1 MSDPKRDDPEQA
13 LIAAIDAG
21 RCVAF
26 VGAGLSFPAVGGWRD
41 LLLEVAKQSRDP
53 SIAAVVAELIDEGT
67 DNVSLEAAAQL
78 LEDAEPDGKLG
89 ELVAT
94 TIEALCDRAGA
105 KQDVV
110 RQRVEYLRRIPLSAI
125 VTTNFDRYLPGEL
138 PGPAVYRR
146 ILRAHEQG
154 TPRYGS
160 PSQHAQCPVVC
171 LHGSLAAPRSI
182 TMTRRAYRKRLHAD
196 PGYRRFLGTLFS
208 THTVIFIG
216 FSFTDAYVNELRS
229 EVLTLFGHDDEASS
243 VVPLPTA
250 FTVLPNVTDAR
261 RRFLER
267 HEGLRVVSYDTPEG
281 DHGAFDRLLA
291 RLAKHTSPLARLAR
305 AAQGRRILW
314 LDPAP
319 ENNRYVT
326 EEVRGIDLVS
336 TVDQALVRL
345 ATCGYDLVIT
355 HLGHGA
361 SPPHASTAE
370 ALLEQMQRPRHGA
383 PVVVFGS
390 HATEHADANKRRS
403 LRAGASAYTYSW
415 DALFREIE
423 RILSP
428 GSVSA

>member
-1 MSDPKRDDPEQA
+1 MNGDPEQA
-13 LIAAIDAG
+13 LVSAIDAG

-41 LLLEVAKQSRDP
+41 LLLEVAARSRDS
-53 SIAAVVAELIDEGT
+53 SIAKVVRELVGDGS

-94 TIEALCDRAGA
+94 TIEALCHRAGPA
-105 KQDVV
+105 EDVV
-110 RQRVEYLRRIPLSAI
+110 RQRVEHLERIPFRAI
-125 VTTNFDRYLPGEL
+125 LTTNFDRYLPGEL
-138 PGPAVYRR
+138 PGPGVYRR
-146 ILRAHEQG
+146 ILRAHELG

-160 PSQHAQCPVVC
+160 PNGRARCPVVC
-171 LHGSLAAPRSI
+171 LHGSLTAPRSI

-208 THTVIFIG
+208 THTVVFIG

-229 EVLTLFGHDDEASS
+229 EVLTLFGHDDETRSQT
-243 VVPLPTA
+243 PLPTA
-250 FTVLPNVTDAR
+250 FTVMPNVTDAR

-267 HEGLRVVSYDTPEG
+267 HEGLRVVSYDAPEG
-281 DHGAFDRLLA
+281 DHAAFDTLLA
-291 RLAKHTSPLARLAR
+291 RLAKQTSPIARLAR
-305 AAQGRRILW
+305 VAHGRQILW

-326 EEVRGIDLVS
+326 EELPGIDQTS
-336 TVDQALVRL
+336 TIHDALARL
-345 ATCGYDLVIT
+345 ATRDYDLVIT
-355 HLGHGA
+355 HFGHGT
-361 SPPHASTAE
+361 SPPHGSTAE
-370 ALLEQMQRPRHGA
+370 AFLDRMDRPHHGA

-390 HATEHADANKRRS
+390 YSTEHAEANKRRS

-415 DALFREIE
+415 DGLFREIE
-423 RILSP
+423 RILAP
-428 GSVSA
+428 GTETA